1 MVSDRLKEG
10 IILLRRSLTAKLVF
24 YIGII
29 LILTL
34 GIFAFM
40 NINIQKKYLIEE
52 MQQNAVRLSQTIEE
66 SIKYEMLIARSDYF
80 QRTLEDI
87 GKQEGIEHIRIF
99 DKKGEI
105 IASGSWEEIGTPV
118 DKQAE
123 ACYKCHQNKEPLKR
137 IALPDMGR
145 IFESEKGFR
154 VLGIINPI
162 YNEPKCYNGTCH
174 VHPKEQ
180 NVLGVMDILI
190 SLARFDE
197 QIETNRKQIIISF
210 LFTFLFISLG
220 ISLFVF
226 LFVNTPIRKLIE
238 GTRKI
243 AAGNLNYRIGS
254 YHSDEIGEL
263 GKSFDQMTADLKT
276 SREEIENWNLRLKE
290 EVKRATEKLSIA
302 NEELSKVNE
311 QLRELDNRKSDF
323 MRRMEHGSRS
333 HLAVIQSCLNLVL
346 KGYYSELNEQQMDI
360 IKTAERR
367 STALLELLD
376 DILLLSYRK
385 STRDFYLME
394 PVRLE
399 DIIEKARDDIQAQ
412 AQKKNLTINVY
423 LPFDLS
429 RVSADQKALGEVF
442 SNLLSNAVK
451 YTPDNGAICI
461 SARQKMD
468 FVEIDVLDTGI
479 GITPEDLPQIFDE
492 FYRAPNAKAYQIEGT
507 GVGLAIV
514 KEIVEAHHG
523 NLRVESE
530 LGKGSTFTL
539 SFPIAKY

>member
-1 MVSDRLKEG
+1 
-10 IILLRRSLTAKLVF
+10 
-24 YIGII
+24 
-29 LILTL
+29 
-34 GIFAFM
+34 M

-66 SIKYEMLIARSDYF
+66 SIKYEMLIARSDYV

-346 KGYYSELNEQQMDI
+346 KGYHSELNEQQMDI

-461 SARQKMD
+461 SARQKRD